1 MVEDI
6 KAEEIISTEISSL
19 TLTLQILNKIIKI
32 NKIQMNSIEN
42 RLIAVI
48 ATKIIIIVTGLL
60 ITIANIIMSHISQN
74 NFKDKWILVQH
85 KLY

>member
-48 ATKIIIIVTGLL
+48 ATKIIIIITGLL

-74 NFKDKWILVQH
+74 NFKDKWI
-85 KLY
+85 